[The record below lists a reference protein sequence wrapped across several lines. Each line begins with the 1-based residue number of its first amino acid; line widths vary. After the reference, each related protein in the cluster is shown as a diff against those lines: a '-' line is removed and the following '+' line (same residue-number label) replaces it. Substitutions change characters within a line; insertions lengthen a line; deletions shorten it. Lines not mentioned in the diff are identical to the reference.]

1 MEKLLA
7 LYFNDDYLQAAVQPF
22 QGKFSILSATDD
34 NRYYFYFRINP
45 FSRQTDFGGDYKKN
59 FRDRQ
64 NLYLGDLIKNIEENA
79 EYEIGDLKQGY
90 LTLFDCIIQSVRDLY
105 YKKLSV
111 FESFSFDDNTVI
123 DAFGVFSDNISDLAK
138 QKIIDYFRTKN
149 ISINNTQTS
158 DTLAVKY
165 FASKNGLFCQD
176 RRFAVLEAL
185 GCNLNMSVVSADKK
199 VFKRENFRQFKGYGI
214 DPMVKV
220 IAEKIVKSVNL
231 TEHIIDSD
239 NTEEI
244 NAEII
249 RHYDKAEAVI
259 RHFEQNTQ
267 KRTIKIS
274 TVFACNPGN
283 KISVV
288 LSFDDLSQTA
298 YQISRQYSAFFSS
311 GFLSEFDI
319 KISGLENV
327 ILVGNPLGNCSI
339 LQEFNSLAGSKLQ
352 HISTQE
358 SENFLM
364 EVFDFLPSENEVS
377 NECDEEST
385 MFLPDTEPEVEKK
398 SEPVVA
404 QKVYREVENVNLSQ
418 LKPGVKIYLDTFD
431 PTPGKGAAFQEFEV
445 LNPGKLRVVSSGRS
459 LMPGDIAE
467 PCAMIWQKEVQV
479 DLDIFRSGKKIG
491 RFRTRIVKKISL
503 MQ

>member
-123 DAFGVFSDNISDLAK
+123 DAFGVFSD
-138 QKIIDYFRTKN
+138 
-149 ISINNTQTS
+149 
-158 DTLAVKY
+158 TLAVKY
-165 FASKNGLFCQD
+165 FASKNGLFCHD

-327 ILVGNPLGNCSI
+327 ILVGNPLGNRSI

-385 MFLPDTEPEVEKK
+385 MFLPDTEPEVEKN